1 MDGAQIHPPGR
12 QRGAPPLLPLPNA
25 ARRAPPRTAGPRL
38 EAPRLVAAAPAQGLE
53 GFRGVPV
60 RDLHRDPPYRAPP
73 PRRRPPRRRL
83 RLLLRPL
90 RPCTGERGGRGG
102 AVAPSGR
109 LGPRVSGGRSGC
121 KAVCVI

>member
-60 RDLHRDPPYRAPP
+60 RDLHRDPPHRAPP
-73 PRRRPPRRRL
+73 PRWPDYAIEEPPPSLRRR
-83 RLLLRPL
+83 RSR
-90 RPCTGERGGRGG
+90 RVAAGVAAAAAES
-102 AVAPSGR
+102 AAAPS
-109 LGPRVSGGRSGC
+109 
-121 KAVCVI
+121 

>member
-60 RDLHRDPPYRAPP
+60 RDLHRAPP
-73 PRRRPPRRRL
+73 TALPPPGAAPPGAAPASSFGRFA
-83 RLLLRPL
+83 
-90 RPCTGERGGRGG
+90 CTGERGGRGG
-102 AVAPSGR
+102 RWPPRGASG
-109 LGPRVSGGRSGC
+109 LGSPEGAAGARPC
-121 KAVCVI
+121 A

>member
-12 QRGAPPLLPLPNA
+12 QRGAPPLLLLPNA
-25 ARRAPPRTAGPRL
+25 ARRAPPRAAGPRL

-60 RDLHRDPPYRAPP
+60 RDLHRAPP
-73 PRRRPPRRRL
+73 TALPPPGAAPPGAAPASSFGRFA
-83 RLLLRPL
+83 
-90 RPCTGERGGRGG
+90 CTGERGGRGG